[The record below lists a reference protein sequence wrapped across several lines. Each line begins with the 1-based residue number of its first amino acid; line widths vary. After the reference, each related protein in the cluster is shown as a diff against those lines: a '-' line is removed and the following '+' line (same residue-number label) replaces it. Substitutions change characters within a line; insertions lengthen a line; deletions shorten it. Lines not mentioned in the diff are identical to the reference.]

1 MMTFFFELKLRCAL
15 FLMLCNSSCRSVRN
29 ASKRQHFFLL
39 AARKKK
45 YLFHFVY
52 IFDASKNFDFI
63 FFLLL
68 SHKIYLLSSG
78 ALFFFHGHFRCYQKL
93 FRAKKQ
99 HKKSI
104 YAKEEQK
111 KKNTKL
117 KCRTWTFPT
126 WNDPEIA
133 YCIYIFND
141 NNNSCTHFTGGRD
154 RLAPMAWNLNASISL
169 KDYYI
174 SPTRAKK
181 KLTIIDISNY
191 RIFIVGQDTS
201 QCCQS
206 NEFFRR
212 LHIFIWSIPV
222 SF

>member
-78 ALFFFHGHFRCYQKL
+78 ALLFFHGHFRCYQKL

-111 KKNTKL
+111 K
-117 KCRTWTFPT
+117 RTRSSSAEHEPFRH
-126 WNDPEIA
+126 EMI
-133 YCIYIFND
+133 
-141 NNNSCTHFTGGRD
+141 
-154 RLAPMAWNLNASISL
+154 
-169 KDYYI
+169 
-174 SPTRAKK
+174 
-181 KLTIIDISNY
+181 
-191 RIFIVGQDTS
+191 
-201 QCCQS
+201 
-206 NEFFRR
+206 RR
-212 LHIFIWSIPV
+212 LHIVYTFSMIIIIAVHILQEDGIDWLQWRET
-222 SF
+222 